1 MDPALRRLVDNRAMP
16 DTDDRTQPTPLASTA
31 PAEPARPVT
40 PQPASQTAEQPAAP
54 SAKKLQRRYLFVLLA
69 MAVVYL
75 VIVLAYGWSTLQ
87 RQRAN
92 QWWALSSQA
101 ERLQGALN
109 ERLDIAR
116 THVAALRSSTERS
129 LRQPILADSGLADR
143 LERRNLAPLRDAP
156 WDRLP
161 QELARDV
168 GSLHLGPA
176 LDGAGMRH
184 TLSGLAA
191 AMPVAAAGHAQQPNL
206 VWSYFLDARQQWRWA
221 YPAQA
226 RDELLLATSAP
237 EMGAALQKIANAQGT
252 QPLERAALSA
262 NPQKQL
268 VWSPPHLDAMGK
280 TTVISALAPVFDGE
294 NYLGVVGADMNVAAL
309 QQVLTQRPLPMGEAW
324 IVDAQ
329 GELVASA
336 GASGANRPEAN
347 TAYDR
352 NSGWL
357 RLALR
362 DTDWSLLVYAPSAVQ
377 NRAALDTLV
386 PFGVIALLGLL
397 ALLGGGLLLQ
407 QQFLQ
412 PALQLA
418 DYVDQAEG
426 MTIKRPPPSA
436 AIWKPWFDRVAR
448 NAVQRRDRMLG
459 AHQATTQLENQLLQ
473 SAALARTTA
482 ADHDAQLASRAAELR
497 STYAQLSAALA
508 DVQAAQNAARKPPT

>member
-1 MDPALRRLVDNRAMP
+1 MP
-16 DTDDRTQPTPLASTA
+16 DTADRTAPTPLASNA
-31 PAEPARPVT
+31 PAEPARHAAPPAA
-40 PQPASQTAEQPAAP
+40 PQPAPQPAAP
-54 SAKKLQRRYLFVLLA
+54 SLKSLQRRYTLTLA
-69 MAVVYL
+69 AIAAVYL
-75 VIVLAYGWSTLQ
+75 LIVLGYGWSTLQ

-109 ERLDIAR
+109 ERMDIAR
-116 THVAALRSSTERS
+116 SHVAALRSSTERS
-129 LRQPILADSGLADR
+129 LRQPVLADTGLVER

-156 WDRLP
+156 WERLP
-161 QELARDV
+161 QELAREV
-168 GSLHLGPA
+168 GALHVGPA
-176 LDGAGMRH
+176 LDGAGLRH
-184 TLSGLAA
+184 SLGGLAA
-191 AMPVAAAGHAQQPNL
+191 AIPAAAAGHAQHPNL
-206 VWSYFLDARQQWRWA
+206 VWSYFLDAQRQWRWV

-226 RDELLLATSAP
+226 RDELLLATGAP
-237 EMGAALQKIANAQGT
+237 EMGAALQKLANAQGT
-252 QPLERAALSA
+252 QPLEIAGPQA
-262 NPQKQL
+262 NPHKQL

-280 TTVISALAPVFDGE
+280 TTVVSVLAPVYDGE
-294 NYLGVVGADMNVAAL
+294 AYLGVVGADMKVEAL

-324 IVDAQ
+324 VVDAQ
-329 GELVASA
+329 GGLVASA
-336 GASGANRPEAN
+336 GASGANGPSAD
-347 TAYDR
+347 TVYDR

-362 DTDWSLLVYAPSAVQ
+362 DTDWALLVHAPTSVQ
-377 NRAALDTLV
+377 NREAWDAVV
-386 PFGVIALLGLL
+386 PFAIMAGLGLL
-397 ALLGGGLLLQ
+397 ALLGGGLLLK

-418 DYVDQAEG
+418 EYVEQADG
-426 MTIKRPPPSA
+426 MTVKRPPPST
-436 AIWKPWFDRVAR
+436 AIWKPWFERVAR

-508 DVQAAQNAARKPPT
+508 DVQAAQNAARTPPA